1 MPERPSFPRVERLAR
16 PQKRQFVPEDA
27 QDPAPVRDQ
36 SALVQHVVVHGLRT
50 ARRLL
55 RPKKVV
61 AVEQC
66 VLVENDTLV
75 EPHVVPLNQRTSI
88 DATADAP
95 QLAVVEQRR
104 SPVPPA
110 HVLHGKADVTRYE
123 SRADVGRR
131 VAMVIG
137 VERFFPRFQRA
148 EFRNADGEYAEVRA
162 RGGHLADAQRQELRL
177 KRVVAVQEEHV
188 LAPRNVKAAIARTR
202 KSAIG
207 LVHHAHA
214 WIRRR
219 QPFQYR
225 ARAVRR
231 AVIHGDDLKIG
242 KRATEDAVHRV
253 LHPFLHV
260 PAWNDYACRGAHA
273 FAAARALPTDW
284 SMS

>member
-1 MPERPSFPRVERLAR
+1 M
-16 PQKRQFVPEDA
+16 
-27 QDPAPVRDQ
+27 
-36 SALVQHVVVHGLRT
+36 
-50 ARRLL
+50 
-55 RPKKVV
+55 
-61 AVEQC
+61 
-66 VLVENDTLV
+66 
-75 EPHVVPLNQRTSI
+75 
-88 DATADAP
+88 
-95 QLAVVEQRR
+95 
-104 SPVPPA
+104 
-110 HVLHGKADVTRYE
+110 
-123 SRADVGRR
+123 
-131 VAMVIG
+131 
-137 VERFFPRFQRA
+137 RFFPRFRRA
-148 EFRNADGEYAEVRA
+148 ALSDVHGKDAPIRA
-162 RGGHLADAQRQELRL
+162 RGGHLANAQRQECRL
-177 KRVVAVQEEHV
+177 KRVVTVQEKHV
-188 LAPRNVKAAIARTR
+188 FAPRHVKAAIARTR

-207 LVHHAHA
+207 LVHHTHA